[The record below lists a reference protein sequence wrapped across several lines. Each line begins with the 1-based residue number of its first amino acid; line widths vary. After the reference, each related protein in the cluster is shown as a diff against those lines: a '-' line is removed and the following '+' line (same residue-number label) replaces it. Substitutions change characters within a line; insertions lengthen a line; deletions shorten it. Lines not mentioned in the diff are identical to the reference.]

1 MVKARDPSPQHIGPS
16 HKGRYYSYHSQGRL
30 ITAAWPVPRGKPR
43 TPDQART
50 QIRWKCVCWSIKMLP
65 AETQNWARTAVQNS
79 PFLPRDILVS
89 ALYGRGPMVF
99 FPDGSR
105 LINLATKVNMSE
117 VMDNIGYT
125 RGALLYRDV
134 DLWKELPPPESA
146 LVLGYNLTTKK
157 PEWVPQAGG
166 GGGAGYVWTNTLY
179 GALSGSALNSKG
191 NVFRMGRPAKFGG
204 ALFYGQWTAGVTY
217 RASLY
222 RLDGSF
228 KITQIVARGTL
239 TGTQNGSNA
248 FLEGLTN
255 LDIELDEGVNYAVCV
270 EAPTRPGTYAT
281 PIYSQSG
288 SYQIPPWFN
297 GVTDEVRMA
306 KANPAVG
313 DTFDISATGMF
324 GVNIA
329 TQLASME

>member
-1 MVKARDPSPQHIGPS
+1 
-16 HKGRYYSYHSQGRL
+16 
-30 ITAAWPVPRGKPR
+30 
-43 TPDQART
+43 
-50 QIRWKCVCWSIKMLP
+50 
-65 AETQNWARTAVQNS
+65 
-79 PFLPRDILVS
+79 
-89 ALYGRGPMVF
+89 MVF

-255 LDIELDEGVNYAVCV
+255 LDIELAEGVNYAVCV

-288 SYQIPPWFN
+288 SYQIPPWFY